1 MEKFCLKWPHFETN
15 LTVAFQEL
23 REESDL
29 FDVTLACDEKQIE
42 AHKVVLSA
50 CSGFFRNAFRRNKH
64 AHPLVFLKGVKYSN
78 IVSLLDFMYRG
89 EVSVVQED
97 LQSFLAVAEE
107 LKVKGL
113 TNNFSAGAVFPGL
126 ANHLS
131 NISPTRSSLPEKR
144 TEKPDVPTLPPL
156 KRARSSNDGN
166 IFSSKQTLRIDED
179 NPEDLT
185 RTKTPIKHDP
195 ELTSPPDTDG
205 GTSNIIVPQHS
216 WDSNLL
222 KDDIIETDPEDKKV
236 AGRHLIF
243 SIFNWLLNN
252 VKSLYFC
259 LRFKIKVSGFNCFL
273 EL

>member
-1 MEKFCLKWPHFETN
+1 MEKFCLKWPHFESN
-15 LTVAFQEL
+15 LTVAFQDL

-29 FDVTLACDEKQIE
+29 FDVTLACDDKQIE

-50 CSGFFRNAFRRNKH
+50 CSGFFRNVFKRNKH

-113 TNNFSAGAVFPGL
+113 TNNPSPGAIFP
-126 ANHLS
+126 LS
-131 NISPTRSSLPEKR
+131 KNLTTSSSSSLHEKR
-144 TEKPDVPTLPPL
+144 DKQDLQLPPL
-156 KRARSSNDGN
+156 KRARSSNEGN
-166 IFSSKQTLRIDED
+166 IFLSKQPLRMEED

-185 RTKTPIKHDP
+185 RTKTPIKNDP
-195 ELTSPPDTDG
+195 ELASPLETDG
-205 GTSNIIVPQHS
+205 GTSNIIVPQQS

-222 KDDIIETDPEDKKV
+222 KDDIIETDPEDKRVVGFEDIWSKLEKSGKIIRCRICGLNKHQDFFATLV
-236 AGRHLIF
+236 NHIRKDHL
-243 SIFNWLLNN
+243 
-252 VKSLYFC
+252 
-259 LRFKIKVSGFNCFL
+259 
-273 EL
+273 

>member
-1 MEKFCLKWPHFETN
+1 MEKFCLKWPHFESN

-29 FDVTLACDEKQIE
+29 FDVTLACDDKQIE

-50 CSGFFRNAFRRNKH
+50 CSGFFRNAFKRNKH

-89 EVSVVQED
+89 EVSVAQED
-97 LQSFLAVAEE
+97 LPSFLAVAEE

-113 TNNFSAGAVFPGL
+113 TNNLSPGATLPGL
-126 ANHLS
+126 TNHLNNVTATS
-131 NISPTRSSLPEKR
+131 SSLAEKR
-144 TEKPDVPTLPPL
+144 ADKQDVQLPPL
-156 KRARSSNDGN
+156 KRARSSNEGN
-166 IFSSKQTLRIDED
+166 IFSSKTLRIDED

-195 ELTSPPDTDG
+195 ELMSPQDTDG
-205 GTSNIIVPQHS
+205 STSNIIVPQHS

-222 KDDIIETDPEDKKV
+222 KDDIIETDTEDKKV
-236 AGRHLIF
+236 AG
-243 SIFNWLLNN
+243 
-252 VKSLYFC
+252 K
-259 LRFKIKVSGFNCFL
+259 
-273 EL
+273 